1 MKTFVHW
8 FCKSNSEFM
17 ICRVLLILDNC
28 VFDEKKKKKKFLFG
42 HSTVFTLWTLLVTL
56 HSTVSETVKK
66 CNIATHPN
74 FRISLVVKMTMQ
86 V

>member
-28 VFDEKKKKKKFLFG
+28 VFDEKKRRKVSVWSQYSFHFMDTFG
-42 HSTVFTLWTLLVTL
+42 DLTL
-56 HSTVSETVKK
+56 HSE
-66 CNIATHPN
+66 
-74 FRISLVVKMTMQ
+74 
-86 V
+86 